1 MTGFTPSFAQRLA
14 HKIDTTGTVLCV
26 GIDPHPLLM
35 HPLFG
40 GSDAAP
46 GTPQTLRHLKAFC
59 LELIEAATGR
69 VPAVKPQVALFEQ
82 HGPEGM
88 RVLAE
93 ISRTAREA
101 GLLVIMD
108 AKRGDIGSTAD
119 AYASAWLGPDAVFPS
134 DALTINPYL
143 GGDSLM
149 PFILRAADT
158 GSGLFILVRTSNGGS
173 RDIQQQEIEGLP
185 VWAHLARLLAPVI
198 TEYIDEQA
206 GFSSIGIVAG
216 ATGPVEARA
225 LRAELPSAPF
235 LIPGYGAQG
244 ASASDALSGLITHHQ
259 GRVTGGLVNS
269 SRGISNCHAAQ
280 AASDMG
286 GWRMA
291 VANALT
297 HAINDLAS

>member
-1 MTGFTPSFAQRLA
+1 MTGVTTSFAQRLA
-14 HKIDTTGTVLCV
+14 QKIDKTGTVLCV

-40 GSDAAP
+40 GSDATL
-46 GTPQTLRHLKAFC
+46 GTPQTLEHLRAFC
-59 LELIEAATGR
+59 LELIEAAMGR

-82 HGPEGM
+82 HGPDGM
-88 RVLAE
+88 HVLAE

-108 AKRGDIGSTAD
+108 AKRGDIGTTAK
-119 AYASAWLGPDAVFPS
+119 AYASAWLGPDAFFPS

-143 GGDSLM
+143 GQDSLM

-158 GSGLFILVRTSNGGS
+158 GSGLFILVRTSNDGS
-173 RDIQQQEIEGLP
+173 RDIQQQEIKNLP
-185 VWAHLARLLAPVI
+185 VWAHLARLLAPAI
-198 TEYIDEQA
+198 TEYIDDQA

-225 LRAELPSAPF
+225 LRAELPAAPF
-235 LIPGYGAQG
+235 LVPGYGAQG

-259 GRVTGGLVNS
+259 GRVTGGLINS

-286 GWRMA
+286 GWRIA

-297 HAINDLAS
+297 QAINDLTS